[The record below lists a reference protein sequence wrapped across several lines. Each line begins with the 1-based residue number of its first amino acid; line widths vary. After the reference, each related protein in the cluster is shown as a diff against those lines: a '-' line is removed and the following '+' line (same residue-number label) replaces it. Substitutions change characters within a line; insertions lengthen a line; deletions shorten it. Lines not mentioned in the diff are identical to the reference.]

1 MQCSSFFVTV
11 KKAKDELTK
20 NKREK
25 ERHTQREDLSQGKR
39 NVNSQKI
46 IYSVF
51 REIFFVTIYGQ
62 YSSRSLCKHV
72 AKLDFSD
79 WKCLLCGETKG
90 TRVSSGPRRYMT
102 NPRGMLQ
109 SGSNSQAKAHPTILI
124 LGAVEP

>member
-1 MQCSSFFVTV
+1 MLIPKKLFTLCS
-11 KKAKDELTK
+11 
-20 NKREK
+20 
-25 ERHTQREDLSQGKR
+25 ER
-39 NVNSQKI
+39 
-46 IYSVF
+46 F
-51 REIFFVTIYGQ
+51 FFVTIYGQ